1 VIADALAHQYLRHAL
16 EAGLLVALVSG
27 ATGYF
32 VVVRGSAFAAHA
44 VAQIGFAGAAAAV
57 YAGVAPLTGLLA
69 AAVLGALG
77 LGSLSARARGG
88 DVTIALVLVA
98 ALGTGSLFIAL
109 TPHFASTAIDL
120 LFGTIVGVD
129 GGEVATISITVALAL
144 AALAAIARP
153 LLFVTVA
160 PDVARVRGVPAQA
173 LDVAFLGIVALAAAV
188 TVPIAGALLIY
199 SLTIGPAA
207 AATHLARRPVAAIV
221 LAIALASL
229 AVVGGVALAYVT
241 SWPVGFFIATI
252 CALEYLGSRIATARR
267 RLPAALHG

>member
-1 VIADALAHQYLRHAL
+1 MIADALAHQYLRHAL

>member
-69 AAVLGALG
+69 VAVLGALG